1 MSTPVPIHT
10 VHAPAAIGPYSQ
22 AMAAGGPGRWVFCSG
37 QVALDPISGQMV
49 EGDVAAQTRQ
59 VMENL
64 RAVLKAAGGDL
75 ENLVKTTI
83 FLKDLGD
90 FTVVNQVYAS
100 YLSSPFPARATVQVA
115 RLPRD
120 AAVEIDGIALIP

>member
-1 MSTPVPIHT
+1 
-10 VHAPAAIGPYSQ
+10 
-22 AMAAGGPGRWVFCSG
+22 
-37 QVALDPISGQMV
+37 VALDPISGQMV

-75 ENLVKTTI
+75 ENLLKTTI
-83 FLKDLGD
+83 FLKDLSD